1 LSSGENAGY
10 YSFEYMRDFFSGSPL
25 EEKDLSYEATSNSFY
40 KSVLN
45 LEFKSFLI
53 FLFLEKA
60 DFC

>member
-1 LSSGENAGY
+1 MQGFCVTLETEH
-10 YSFEYMRDFFSGSPL
+10 SFLIFPFGTHHL
-25 EEKDLSYEATSNSFY
+25 NH

-53 FLFLEKA
+53 FLFLEKV

>member
-1 LSSGENAGY
+1 
-10 YSFEYMRDFFSGSPL
+10 MKDFFSGSPF
-25 EEKDLSYEATSNSFY
+25 EEKDLSYEAASNSFY